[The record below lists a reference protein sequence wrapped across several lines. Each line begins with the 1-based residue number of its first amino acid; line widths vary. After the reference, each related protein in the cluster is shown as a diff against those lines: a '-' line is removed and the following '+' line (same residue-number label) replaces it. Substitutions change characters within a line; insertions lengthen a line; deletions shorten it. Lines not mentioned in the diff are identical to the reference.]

1 MSPTLTEAYDKVAR
15 REGVSV
21 PRFIVSPMTAITAVT
36 VLVTLLLGIALGW
49 WLRAARGEVELARAG
64 ERLAVSA
71 DNEETLRRS
80 LSLLNEDSARRH
92 SGAIGQQVSHL
103 VEPLRD
109 AVDSLEEHVR
119 VVERDRVHAYAGLSE
134 QVAGMHRASRQ
145 LASQTDQLVTALRA
159 PQIRGRWGEIQLERV
174 VELAGMTRHCD
185 FDTQVSADGVRPDLV
200 VRLAGGKSIVVDA
213 KVPLVAFL
221 DASAEQDPETIDR
234 HLERHAKHLRTHVDQ
249 LADKKYW
256 RSFDP
261 SPEFVVLFVPGDP
274 FLDAALTRDRGL
286 LEHAFS
292 RNVVLATPT
301 TLIALLRTVAFTWKQ
316 DALAE
321 DAARVR
327 VLGREL
333 YERLGTVGAH
343 VDRLGAQ
350 LGKAVDSFNAAAGS
364 LDTRV
369 FVTARK
375 LHEMSLFEGEPPHVT
390 PVDQRPRTMSTTAT
404 GITP

>member
-1 MSPTLTEAYDKVAR
+1 
-15 REGVSV
+15 
-21 PRFIVSPMTAITAVT
+21 MTAISAVT
-36 VLVTLLLGIALGW
+36 VLVTLLVGIVVGW
-49 WLRAARGEVELARAG
+49 WLRSARGDVELARASA
-64 ERLAVSA
+64 RLAVSA
-71 DNEETLRRS
+71 DNEDTLRRS

-92 SGAIGQQVSHL
+92 SGAIGEKVSDL
-103 VEPLRD
+103 VDPLRD

-119 VVERDRVHAYAGLSE
+119 LVERDRVHAYAGLSE

-145 LASQTDQLVTALRA
+145 LASRTDQLVTALRA

-174 VELAGMTRHCD
+174 VEMAGMTRYCD
-185 FDTQVSADGVRPDLV
+185 FDTQVTADGVRPDLV
-200 VRLAGGKSIVVDA
+200 VRLAGGKNVIVDA

-221 DASAEQDPETIDR
+221 DASAEQDPETVDR
-234 HLERHAKHLRTHVDQ
+234 HLARHARHVRTHVDQ

-256 RSFDP
+256 FSFDP
-261 SPEFVVLFVPGDP
+261 SPEFVILFVPGDP

-301 TLIALLRTVAFTWKQ
+301 TLIALLRTIAFTWKQ

-321 DAARVR
+321 DAARVK

-343 VDRLGAQ
+343 VDRLGTQ
-350 LGKAVDSFNAAAGS
+350 LGKAVESFNATAGS
-364 LDTRV
+364 LDSRV

-375 LHEMSLFEGEPPHVT
+375 LHEMSLFDGEPPHVT
-390 PVDQRPRTMSTTAT
+390 PVEQRPRTTSACVSEDGLRFRGHADDAT
-404 GITP
+404 R